1 MNSKTIKR
9 GPGTEEADSPQPG
22 KGSGAENSLGHCPI
36 SRRSFCNE
44 LLLGSSV
51 LIVGSTFVASSNAQ
65 ERALAYP
72 PVKIEGAERLI
83 VDSSLYFE
91 YPTRNDPAVLLRSA
105 AGEYYAFSRKC
116 SHAGCSVEFDGARK
130 ILKCP
135 CHKGAFDPRI
145 GNVMYGPAQRPLDQI
160 VLQLRAGGEVWAV
173 GKSKGS
179 YVERFAQNLQPQTV
193 LPRSNQ

>member
-9 GPGTEEADSPQPG
+9 GPGTEDADSLQPG
-22 KGSGAENSLGHCPI
+22 KGCGADNSLGHCPI

-44 LLLGSSV
+44 LLLSSSV
-51 LIVGSTFVASSNAQ
+51 LLVGSSFAESTTAQ
-65 ERALAYP
+65 ETLVAYP

-83 VDSSLYFE
+83 VESSLYFE

-116 SHAGCSVEFDGARK
+116 SHAGCSVEFDGARR

-135 CHKGAFDPRI
+135 CHKGAFDARI

-179 YVERFAQNLQPQTV
+179 NVERFAQNLQPQTV
-193 LPRSNQ
+193 QPRSNK